1 MATKPICSV
10 EGCGKPSN
18 IRGYCNK
25 HYLRVVR
32 HGDPHFCLRPKNSIC
47 TVDGC
52 GRPAVTRGLCDGHY
66 GRWKKYRDP
75 KPDLPLREIA
85 KRPPEGEAQ
94 RFVLEVAPK
103 FTGDECLIYPYGK
116 SSRGYGAVDINGKKR
131 SVHVVVC
138 ELVWGPRPGPR
149 FEVAHNCG
157 VRACCNP
164 KHLRW
169 ATRSENHADKLRHGT
184 AQRGEQHPRVKLTE
198 KQVREIRSLAGQLP
212 RERIAERYGVTAG
225 TISNIINKYT
235 WSWLE

>member
-52 GRPAVTRGLCDGHY
+52 GRPAVARGLCDGHY

-103 FTGDECLIYPYGK
+103 FTGDECLIFPYGK
-116 SSRGYGAVDINGKKR
+116 SSNGYGAVDIDGKKR
-131 SVHVVVC
+131 GAHVVVC
-138 ELVWGPRPGPR
+138 EKVWGPPPDPT
-149 FEVAHNCG
+149 FEVAHSCG

-164 KHLRW
+164 RHLRW
-169 ATRSENHADKLRHGT
+169 ASRSDNHADKVQHDT
-184 AQRGEQHPRVKLTE
+184 HKRGERHHKAKLTE
-198 KQVREIRSLAGQLP
+198 EQVREIRALAETQT
-212 RERIAERYGVTAG
+212 RYQIAKRFGVSTW
-225 TISNIINKYT
+225 TVHNILTRQI
-235 WSWLE
+235 WAWLE